1 MSIATPAPAPLRLHP
16 NLADLY
22 RRTVTELPLTLADPA
37 IALPARETIRG
48 LIEAVTVS
56 FDGNQPVVAL
66 DGALASL
73 NSLAQ
78 NDKSPG
84 GAGLDGGILASSAKV
99 VAGAGFEPAAFRL

>member
-1 MSIATPAPAPLRLHP
+1 MRLHP

-22 RRTVTELPLTLADPA
+22 RRKVTELALTLADPA

-66 DGALASL
+66 EGALASL
-73 NSLAQ
+73 ISLAQ

-84 GAGLDGGILASSAKV
+84 GAGLDAGILASSAKV
-99 VAGAGFEPAAFRL
+99 VFRIPSANAASC